1 MSEAKKR
8 RVLQKFKAEYADRYP
23 NIIVK
28 SNIDEYH
35 ARCNICKADIGIGH
49 GGLHDLERQYST
61 TAGNYMLAKKALS
74 FQNVVFRSVCLYY
87 ANRYIYPY
95 IVSVPSTLFG

>member
-49 GGLHDLERQYST
+49 GGLHDLERHVSSEKHKSIPTSYRYLQH
-61 TAGNYMLAKKALS
+61 
-74 FQNVVFRSVCLYY
+74 CLDEPI
-87 ANRYIYPY
+87 R
-95 IVSVPSTLFG
+95 F